1 MGAFA
6 MAQKDEWP
14 KEGELLVVTIKT
26 VRQNG
31 AYAKLDS
38 YGDKEGFIF
47 IGEISSGWVK
57 NIRGH
62 VREGQRVIAKVMRV
76 KKDRNSV
83 ELSLKSVSEERKRD
97 TLQSWKNSQRAS
109 QLFRIVGERS
119 GWGDD
124 EIEATAD
131 ELSSHYGNL
140 YAAFEETAIENE
152 ALRNEGFEG
161 DWIDVFIELAIEN
174 IVPPFVTIRANAD
187 IEIVSMEGIEVIRT
201 ALSKAESVSNPTE
214 EVEVCCY
221 YDGAPTYRIELQ
233 APDWKAAEASW
244 QKVLDAITESV
255 SEDVGTVNIE
265 RD

>member
-1 MGAFA
+1 

-14 KEGELLVVTIKT
+14 SEGELLVVTIKT

-31 AYAKLDS
+31 AYASLDS
-38 YGDKEGFIF
+38 YGGKEGFIF
-47 IGEISSGWVK
+47 IGEIASGWVK

-62 VREGQRVIAKVMRV
+62 VREGQRVIAKVTRV
-76 KKDRNSV
+76 KKERGSV

-97 TLQSWKNSQRAS
+97 TLQTWKNSQRAH

-119 GWGDD
+119 GWD
-124 EIEATAD
+124 EDETESTAT

-161 DWIDVFIELAIEN
+161 DWIDVFIELSIEN

-187 IEIVSMEGIEVIRT
+187 IEIISSDGIEVIRT
-201 ALSKAESVSNPTE
+201 ALTNAESVSNQEE

-233 APDWKAAEASW
+233 APDWKAAEKSW
-244 QKVLDAITESV
+244 QQVLDAINESV
-255 SEDVGTVNIE
+255 TEDVGTVLIE
-265 RD
+265 RDRA